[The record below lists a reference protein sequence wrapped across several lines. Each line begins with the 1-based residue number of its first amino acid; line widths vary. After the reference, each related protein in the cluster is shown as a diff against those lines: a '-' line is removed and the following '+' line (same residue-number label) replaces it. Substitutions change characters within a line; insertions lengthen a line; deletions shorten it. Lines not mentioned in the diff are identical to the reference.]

1 MQVIIAGCGRVGSQ
15 LALLLSQEGHNVV
28 VIDRDPNAFKRLEMS
43 FNGVTLTGM
52 AFDEAL
58 LREAGIEGAGA
69 FAAITNYDNTNLM
82 AAEIAS
88 GIFGVPLVTA
98 RVYNPD
104 KEMTYRTMGIDYICG
119 STVLAE
125 IFHRAVIA
133 GGSMV
138 HADWGGGL
146 QVLEVE
152 IGPDREGLAIKDLRS
167 PGSGRLLALMR
178 GERPVF
184 FSRDTQLTQGD
195 RLVLAAET
203 SDRAFMDKIMPV
215 GLRRSLPGRDA
226 GKDAMPE
233 SRRSRQGWRVIVA
246 GCGRV
251 GAQLSE
257 MLSLDGFQ
265 VTVIDRDRGAFDRLS
280 KSFQGDALAGVAF
293 DLDTLEEAGIGDA
306 DVFAATTNY
315 DNTNLM
321 AAEVAR
327 SIYGTRNVF
336 ARLYNPDKEQT
347 FQALDIDYICG
358 TTILAEQFMQRIA
371 SDRMK
376 ILAWTAN
383 NRVLL
388 VEFTCPARFAAKPVG
403 KLEREELLRVGL
415 VSHQGRTEVATKAT
429 TMYRGDKIVAAVLAG
444 RLHRVRRMMETGW
457 TLGMKARRAGSAAY

>member
-1 MQVIIAGCGRVGSQ
+1 M
-15 LALLLSQEGHNVV
+15 ALLLSNEGHNVV
-28 VIDRDPNAFKRLEMS
+28 IIDRDAEAFHRLGMS

-58 LREAGIEGAGA
+58 LKEAGIESAGA
-69 FAAITNYDNTNLM
+69 FIAITNYDNTNLM
-82 AAEIAS
+82 AAEIAA

-104 KEMTYRTMGIDYICG
+104 KEPTYRTMGIDYICG

-125 IFHRAVIA
+125 IFHRAVTA
-133 GGSMV
+133 GGIMV

-152 IGPDREGLAIKDLRS
+152 VGPEKEGVPVSDLRS
-167 PGSGRLLALMR
+167 PGKGRLLALMR

-184 FSRDTQLTQGD
+184 FSRDTRLARGD

-203 SDRAFMDKIMPV
+203 SDRRYVEKVMPA
-215 GLRRSLPGRDA
+215 GLRRSQQRGSTGGA
-226 GKDAMPE
+226 AAAE
-233 SRRSRQGWRVIVA
+233 TSRGRQGWRVIVA

-265 VTVIDRDRGAFDRLS
+265 VTVIDRDRNAFERLS
-280 KSFQGDALAGVAF
+280 KTFQGEALEGVAF
-293 DLDTLEEAGIGDA
+293 DLETLEKAGIREA

-327 SIYGTRNVF
+327 RIYGVRNVF

-358 TTILAEQFMQRIA
+358 TIILAEQFMQRIVK
-371 SDRMK
+371 DRMK
-376 ILAWTAN
+376 TLAWTAN
-383 NRVLL
+383 NNVLL
-388 VEFTCPARFAAKPVG
+388 VEFACPPRFSAKQVS

-415 VSHQGRTEVATKAT
+415 VSHQGQAVVATKG
-429 TMYRGDKIVAAVLAG
+429 TMMHRGDSIVAAVIAG
-444 RLHRVRRMMETGW
+444 RETRVRRMVGGGRAFGT
-457 TLGMKARRAGSAAY
+457 KAKREGAAAS